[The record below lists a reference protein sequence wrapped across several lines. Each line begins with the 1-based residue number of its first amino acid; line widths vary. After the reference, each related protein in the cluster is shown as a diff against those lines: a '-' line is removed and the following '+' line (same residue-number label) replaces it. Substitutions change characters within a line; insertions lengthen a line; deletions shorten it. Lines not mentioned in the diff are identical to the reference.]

1 MSTSGRVGRWLR
13 EFTGRDGPLPDPLVR
28 AAKQAPDRPLVGT
41 RPLEADGMPIPGVG
55 PQRTQ
60 LRAALVTIRPLQWI
74 KNVLMIAA
82 GLAVIVL
89 IVSPGVAVAAMVGIG
104 PVRASSRT
112 RIQG

>member
-1 MSTSGRVGRWLR
+1 
-13 EFTGRDGPLPDPLVR
+13 
-28 AAKQAPDRPLVGT
+28 
-41 RPLEADGMPIPGVG
+41 
-55 PQRTQ
+55 

-74 KNVLMIAA
+74 KNVLVIAA

-104 PVRASSRT
+104 PVRARSRT